1 MPDKRESFDEMAVL
15 VATVRAG
22 SFSRAASSLGMTP
35 SGTSKLIARLEHR
48 LGIQLLQRTT
58 RTMQLTEA
66 GELYY
71 ERATRLLE
79 EIDGLERD
87 IESHHRHPQGRIML
101 TAPVVLGSDL
111 LMPVVIEFQRRYPEV
126 TVELE
131 LTDRVVDL
139 ATEGFDV
146 AIRATDKPP
155 EWCVAR
161 KLGDDVRVL
170 CASPGYLRNRRAPE
184 RPADLAQ
191 HRCITHTVESGGP
204 RQWHLRT
211 EVDGP
216 IEPTTLHSSLAL
228 NNLAAVHQAV
238 LAGLGIGN
246 LPAYM
251 VEEQIANGRL
261 HSLLAP
267 YVPVQRTI
275 YALYAASRVMPA
287 KTRAFLE
294 VLESTF
300 RVRRGDRPPA
310 HSDEADCD

>member
-1 MPDKRESFDEMAVL
+1 MAAL
-15 VATVRAG
+15 CATARTR
-22 SFSRAASSLGMTP
+22 SFSKAATTLGMTP
-35 SGTSKLIARLEHR
+35 SGTSKLVARLEHR
-48 LGIQLLQRTT
+48 LGVRLLQRTT
-58 RTMQLTEA
+58 RAMQLTEA

-87 IESHHRHPQGRIML
+87 IESHHRLPQGRIML

-146 AIRATDKPP
+146 AIRVTDKPP

-161 KLGDDVRVL
+161 KLADDHRVL
-170 CASPGYLRNRRAPE
+170 CASPGYLRTHRAPE
-184 RPADLAQ
+184 RPADLAN
-191 HRCITHTVESGGP
+191 HRCITHTVESGP
-204 RQWHLRT
+204 RQWSLRT
-211 EVDGP
+211 DVDGP
-216 IEPTTLHSSLAL
+216 IEPVMLQSSLAL

-251 VEEQIANGRL
+251 VEHQIATGRL
-261 HSLLAP
+261 QSLLAP
-267 YVPVQRTI
+267 YVPVNRTI

-287 KTRAFLE
+287 KTRAFLD
-294 VLESTF
+294 VLVQTF
-300 RVRRGDRPPA
+300 RVRRGDPPPDRD
-310 HSDEADCD
+310 DEADCD